1 MSELKP
7 CPFCG
12 KGVEIVE
19 EGDYVEIVCDD
30 CGIAMNR
37 GSYAEL
43 IEAWNKRLT
52 TIEIMF

>member
-1 MSELKP
+1 MDELKP

-12 KGVEIVE
+12 KDVEIVE

-37 GSYAEL
+37 VSYNEL
-43 IEAWNKRLT
+43 KTSWNTRS
-52 TIEIMF
+52 